1 MPQGFGDRMTPKL
14 CKTCGKESRGICV
27 ERRDEFRH
35 LGYDYYCSIKCRDA
49 KIMTDWTIRERTAM
63 MRGGRMGGEYLESI
77 NKFSLDTLTEEEW
90 NTFLSCIFKEFFYAM
105 SDPEVLH
112 SAELFS

>member
-1 MPQGFGDRMTPKL
+1 MTPNL

-27 ERRDEFRH
+27 EVRDSFKFLR
-35 LGYDYYCSIKCRDA
+35 YDYYCSIKCRDF
-49 KIMTDWTIRERTAM
+49 KTMTDWTIREHTAI

-77 NKFSLDTLTEEEW
+77 GKFSLDSLTQYEWEE
-90 NTFLSCIFKEFFYAM
+90 FLSCIFREFHTAM
-105 SDPEVLH
+105 SDPDVIH